1 MDRRHFSLTAGAGL
15 LGLATGGCTQ
25 KILANSGAYQ
35 EAAEAGP
42 HPTANT
48 PYAADPRAA
57 DAARHFAALEQAT
70 GCRLGVGVID
80 THTGMQYGYRQDER
94 FPMCST
100 FKTLASG
107 FVLHRVD
114 QGQERLDRR
123 VRFSSKDLVDYSP
136 GTEKHAGGEGMTVSD
151 ICAVMTTLSDNT
163 AANLMLA
170 SFGGPAGLTA
180 WLRSI
185 GDKTTRLD
193 RNEPSLNSAIPG
205 DPRDTTTPAA
215 MAATL
220 RALALGSVLS
230 AASREQFV
238 AWLVGNRTG
247 DTRLRAGVP
256 AGWTVGDKTG
266 TGTHGTHN
274 DIAVMW
280 PAGRQAGAGQADG
293 GKAPGGATARG
304 PVIVTTYLTEAAA
317 AAPAR
322 RDAAIVEVARWVAAS
337 AR

>member
-1 MDRRHFSLTAGAGL
+1 MDRRHFSLTAGAAL
-15 LGLATGGCTQ
+15 LGLATTGCAQ
-25 KILANSGAYQ
+25 KMWAK
-35 EAAEAGP
+35 EATRP
-42 HPTANT
+42 DT
-48 PYAADPRAA
+48 PDPRAA
-57 DAARHFAALEQAT
+57 DAARRFAAIEQTT

-80 THTGMQYGYRQDER
+80 THTGTRYGYREHER

-123 VRFSSKDLVDYSP
+123 VRFSKADLVDYSP
-136 GTEKHAGGEGMTVSD
+136 GTEKHAGGDGMTVVD
-151 ICAVMTTLSDNT
+151 ICSVMTTLSDNT

-170 SFGGPAGLTA
+170 SFGGPDGLTA

-185 GDKTTRLD
+185 GDATTRLD
-193 RNEPSLNSAIPG
+193 RNEPTLNSAIPG

-215 MAATL
+215 MASTL

-230 AASREQFV
+230 PASREQFV
-238 AWLVGNRTG
+238 AWLVANRTG

-266 TGTHGTHN
+266 TGTNGTHN

-280 PAGRQAGAGQADG
+280 PAGRGMSAGQANG
-293 GKAPGGATARG
+293 SKTRG

-317 AAPAR
+317 TAPAR
-322 RDAAIVEVARWVAAS
+322 RDAAIVEVAQWVAA
-337 AR
+337 AVG

>member
-1 MDRRHFSLTAGAGL
+1 MDRRHFSLTAGAAL
-15 LGLATGGCTQ
+15 LGLATSGCAQ
-25 KILANSGAYQ
+25 KIWANGAGGS
-35 EAAEAGP
+35 EAANVAYP
-42 HPTANT
+42 V
-48 PYAADPRAA
+48 DPRAA
-57 DAARHFAALEQAT
+57 DAARRFAAIEQTAK
-70 GCRLGVGVID
+70 CRLGVGVID
-80 THTGMQYGYRQDER
+80 THTGTRYGYRENER

-107 FVLHRVD
+107 LVLHRVD
-114 QGQERLDRR
+114 QGKEQLDRR
-123 VRFSSKDLVDYSP
+123 VRFSKADLVDYSP
-136 GTEKHAGGEGMTVSD
+136 GTEKHVGGDGMTVSD
-151 ICAVMTTLSDNT
+151 ICSVMTTLSDNT

-185 GDKTTRLD
+185 GDDTTRLD
-193 RNEPSLNSAIPG
+193 RNEPTLNSAIPG

-230 AASREQFV
+230 PASREQFV

-266 TGTHGTHN
+266 TGTNGTHN
-274 DIAVMW
+274 DIAVIW
-280 PAGRQAGAGQADG
+280 PVGA
-293 GKAPGGATARG
+293 KARRPL
-304 PVIVTTYLTEAAA
+304 IVTTYLTEATAT
-317 AAPAR
+317 APAM
-322 RDAAIVEVARWVAAS
+322 RDAAIVDVARWVAAS
-337 AR
+337 VG